1 MPDHLRAVQRRVAK
15 HVERLRRSRGLTQER
30 LAELADI
37 SGKQLGQVERGE
49 ANATL
54 DTLVAIARA
63 LSVDVGD
70 LTAAFP
76 RRRRPEPS
84 LFLVN
89 QGELEQLEQIVRSVR
104 AARVTAS
111 DDSE

>member
-1 MPDHLRAVQRRVAK
+1 MPDHLRAVKRRVAR
-15 HVERLRRSRGLTQER
+15 HVVRLRRSRGLTQER

-37 SGKQLGQVERGE
+37 SGKHLGQVERGV

-54 DTLVAIARA
+54 KTLLAIARA
-63 LSVDVGD
+63 LSVDVGE
-70 LTAAFP
+70 LTAALP

-89 QGELEQLEQIVRSVR
+89 QGELEHLEQIVRGIRS
-104 AARVTAS
+104 ARVTAS
-111 DDSE
+111 DDTE

>member
-1 MPDHLRAVQRRVAK
+1 MPDHLRAVQRRVAG

-37 SGKQLGQVERGE
+37 SGKHLGEVERGA

-54 DTLVAIARA
+54 NTLVAIARA
-63 LSVDVGD
+63 LSVDVGE
-70 LTAAFP
+70 LLAPGP
-76 RRRRPEPS
+76 RRRRPEPP

-89 QGELEQLEQIVRSVR
+89 QGELEQLEQVVRRIRS
-104 AARVTAS
+104 ARVTAS
-111 DDSE
+111 DDPD